1 MRETNLENNLSFIIT
16 GSGRC
21 GTRWLAHLLNE
32 SKDLTVYHEPLL
44 PFMRKLGRA
53 RYAEYI
59 ELFEAKRKETGPW
72 GGVSAAACE
81 HIETLLGLGIKV
93 AGLCRD
99 GIFAVR
105 SIRDH
110 QSYLR
115 LEGAIELW
123 VDRNK
128 RLLDSGIPIWRLE
141 DLNENFDS
149 VLSLCQFLDCSIEYP
164 VWQHYAGVPDNRG
177 KHRSGGRLQPGGLSI
192 FYAEA
197 GDVQL
202 ALGYEVPIPEQ
213 SGNERR
219 SRK

>member
-1 MRETNLENNLSFIIT
+1 MKTLSIENNLSFIVT

-32 SKDLTVYHEPLL
+32 SKDLIIYHEPLL
-44 PFMRKLGRA
+44 PFMRKFGR
-53 RYAEYI
+53 RCYAEYI
-59 ELFEAKRKETGPW
+59 ELFEAKRKEAGSW

-81 HIETLLGLGIKV
+81 HIKALLSLGIKV

-99 GIFAVR
+99 GTFAVR

-115 LEGAIELW
+115 LGGAIKLW

-141 DLNENFDS
+141 DLNEDFDS
-149 VLSLCQFLDCSIEYP
+149 VLSLCQFLDCSIEYSA
-164 VWQHYAGVPDNRG
+164 WQRYAGVPDNRG
-177 KHRSGGRLQPGGLSI
+177 EHRSGGRLQPGGLSI
-192 FYAEA
+192 FYTESR
-197 GDVQL
+197 DIQL
-202 ALGYEVPIPEQ
+202 ALGYEVPAI
-213 SGNERR
+213 
-219 SRK
+219 K